1 MALLQQKPKIE
12 EKKQDEI
19 EKFFKVEGDLKKRMD
34 RYDRLNI
41 RTQFKQ
47 ASDPIYLAFNYLDK
61 KPLNKVVQDVAKETV
76 LDFCTF
82 ISKVFVS

>member
-1 MALLQQKPKIE
+1 MAFTKPKPKIE
-12 EKKQDEI
+12 EKQVVEM

-34 RYDRLNI
+34 KYDRLNI

-61 KPLNKVVQDVAKETV
+61 KPLNKVVQEVARETV

>member
-12 EKKQDEI
+12 EKKQDDI

-61 KPLNKVVQDVAKETV
+61 KPLNKVVQEVAKETV